1 MGNVTIKCFN
11 NADDAFDEAERA
23 KGAGR
28 PVAIAGPTEIVKV
41 KGSAP
46 DEIRWDSGPDFDW
59 YVVITSTDDNLVMP

>member
-1 MGNVTIKCFN
+1 
-11 NADDAFDEAERA
+11 
-23 KGAGR
+23 
-28 PVAIAGPTEIVKV
+28 VKV